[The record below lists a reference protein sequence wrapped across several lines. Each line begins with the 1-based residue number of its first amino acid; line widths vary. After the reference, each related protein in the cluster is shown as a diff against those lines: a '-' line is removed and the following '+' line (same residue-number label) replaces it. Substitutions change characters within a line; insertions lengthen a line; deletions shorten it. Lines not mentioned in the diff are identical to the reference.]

1 MVVLE
6 NYHFSDS
13 EILQEAICYGQM
25 DIANVS
31 TGSVVI
37 LLKPLSDQAIQTLL
51 YAKDN
56 MRIVQMIIGMLR
68 KIDNEQFIINT
79 DILKSEFRLY
89 IQIQQNRKYVTL
101 YLHLLD

>member
-6 NYHFSDS
+6 NYHFSDA

-25 DIANVS
+25 DIVNVS

-37 LLKPLSDQAIQTLL
+37 LLKPHTDQANQTLL

-56 MRIVQMIIGMLR
+56 MRIVQMIIGMLG
-68 KIDNEQFIINT
+68 KIDNEQFMINT

-89 IQIQQNRKYVTL
+89 I
-101 YLHLLD
+101 